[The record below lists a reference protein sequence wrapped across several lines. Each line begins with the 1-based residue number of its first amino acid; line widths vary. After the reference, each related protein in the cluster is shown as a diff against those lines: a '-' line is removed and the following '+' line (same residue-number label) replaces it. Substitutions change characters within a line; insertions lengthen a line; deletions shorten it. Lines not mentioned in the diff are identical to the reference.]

1 MSDEGIPQAPAS
13 APAPSPQP
21 VAQSWQPAY
30 SASAPASAEPPKRSR
45 AWLWITLGVL
55 ATVAIIFGSCALSL
69 VAISGGSKT
78 SGGFGD
84 KIAVIHIDGVIA
96 GTGSNSGGVITPE
109 EFRKQLRQAEEDSD
123 VKALVLRVDSP
134 GGTVAASEE
143 IASYV
148 KHADLPVVVSIGDV
162 GASGAYMVSSQ
173 ADSIFALPG
182 SAVGSIG
189 VISEI
194 PNVSGLLNKIGV
206 DFQVIT
212 AGELKDTGSP
222 YRSLTTTEKALIK
235 GQVDQA
241 YQQFIDIVAA
251 GRSKQLKK
259 ADVEK
264 LATGWAWNGDEAK
277 KLGLVDKIGTYQ
289 DALDEA
295 AHLGKIEGDYSVVT
309 YDTETLQDVLGGLF
323 SASSRLDKLGALT
336 GDPAAAARTSLPR

>member
-1 MSDEGIPQAPAS
+1 
-13 APAPSPQP
+13 
-21 VAQSWQPAY
+21 
-30 SASAPASAEPPKRSR
+30 
-45 AWLWITLGVL
+45 VL

-69 VAISGGSKT
+69 VAISGGSSKT

-96 GTGSNSGGVITPE
+96 GTGSSSGGVITPE
-109 EFRKQLRQAEEDSD
+109 EFRKQLRQAENDSD

-143 IASYV
+143 IATYV
-148 KHADLPVVVSIGDV
+148 RQSDLPVVVSIGDV
-162 GASGAYMVSSQ
+162 GASGAYMISSQ
-173 ADSIFALPG
+173 ADRIFALPG

-194 PNVSGLLNKIGV
+194 PNVSGLLNKVGV

-241 YQQFIDIVAA
+241 YRQFVDIVAA
-251 GRSKQLKK
+251 GRNKQLKK
-259 ADVEK
+259 SDVEK

-277 KLGLVDKIGTYQ
+277 RLGLVDKIGTYQ

-295 AHLGKIEGDYSVVT
+295 ARLGKIEGDYKVVN
-309 YDTETLQDVLGGLF
+309 YETETLQDVLGGLF
-323 SASSRLDKLGALT
+323 SISSKLDKLDALT
-336 GDPAAAARTSLPR
+336 NTDPASATRSSLPR